1 MLIGRSLKKS
11 IKKAPE
17 CLAKHATQSSMK
29 DEQTKHKEQKK
40 GNKEASTS
48 KKGVFYNPGIDVA
61 YGKK

>member
-1 MLIGRSLKKS
+1 
-11 IKKAPE
+11 
-17 CLAKHATQSSMK
+17 MK

-48 KKGVFYNPGIDVA
+48 KKGVFYNPGINVA